1 MDKAQKE
8 AMKPET
14 RQIRRPVF
22 WWSGVTLLYLWGD
35 LKIKTGGQ
43 VLAPFGISFEY
54 IDDKKFLWGLLVI
67 NAVFWLRL
75 LWDQTYPVLER
86 KISGKMHHIS
96 NEGDDGEDYLPESAE
111 DFPERKPYWHKK
123 WDSCRRLK
131 KLLQAFNDWVFPIG
145 IPFAMGL
152 VAIIWLNIRIWG

>member
-8 AMKPET
+8 AMKAET

-43 VLAPFGISFEY
+43 VLAPFGISFEG

-96 NEGDDGEDYLPESAE
+96 NEGDDGEDYLPEGAE

-123 WDSCRRLK
+123 WSFYYCISK
-131 KLLQAFNDWVFPIG
+131 ILQALYNRVFPID
-145 IPFAMGL
+145 IPLAMGL
-152 VAIIWLNIRIWG
+152 AAIIWLVSRIGG